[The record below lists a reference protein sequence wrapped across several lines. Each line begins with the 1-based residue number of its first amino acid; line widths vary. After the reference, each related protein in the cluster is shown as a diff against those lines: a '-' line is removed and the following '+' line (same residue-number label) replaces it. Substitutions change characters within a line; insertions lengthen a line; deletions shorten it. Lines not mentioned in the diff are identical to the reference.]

1 MKILR
6 MHQTL
11 ERTGYTRSPLYSK
24 VAAGLFPQPVKL
36 GRRAAGWLEHE
47 VDAVLVAR
55 AAGATET
62 ELMQLVSDLHSRRQ
76 LRLRKLTEGTSEHI
90 EETAGPAVLS

>member
-6 MHQTL
+6 MNQIL

-24 VAAGLFPQPVKL
+24 VAAGLFPRPVKL

-47 VDAVLVAR
+47 VEAVLVAR
-55 AAGATET
+55 AAGATEA
-62 ELMQLVSDLHSRRQ
+62 ELVQLVSELYQLRQ
-76 LRLRKLTEGTSEHI
+76 LRLKKLIAGAPERVDGTVS
-90 EETAGPAVLS
+90 PAVLS